1 MARKKKVSKTLA
13 AAKID
18 LDRRVEEGDEAAT
31 AIRDGKWKRAGDKHA
46 AKTGL
51 KAAREAY
58 RGSKSS
64 MTWTTE
70 GREIV
75 RQMRATRTTY
85 GRKHFVG
92 EGDIAKVRK
101 HISKWETC
109 SGFGAADLLV
119 GQVLMICSA
128 PYNPYGDGLRVDVL
142 RGMDSI
148 QGVPLSKLVQI
159 RPMEEDEED
168 EN

>member
-31 AIRDGKWKRAGDKHA
+31 AIRDEQRKRAGERRG
-46 AKTGL
+46 AKNGL
-51 KAAREAY
+51 KAARAAY
-58 RGSKSS
+58 SPITTI
-64 MTWTTE
+64 TWTE
-70 GREIV
+70 AGRAIV
-75 RQMRATRTTY
+75 QKMRAARTDY
-85 GRKHFVG
+85 SGRYFIG

-109 SGFGAADLLV
+109 SGYGAADLHV
-119 GQVLMICSA
+119 GQILIITSA
-128 PYNPYGDGLRVDVL
+128 PYNPYGDGLRIDVL
-142 RGMDSI
+142 RGGDSI
-148 QGVPLSKLVQI
+148 QGVPLARLVQI
-159 RPMEEDEED
+159 HVAEDDEED